1 MDDGEKSST
10 ILPKFKGK
18 IHIFIHK
25 NVIENKDND
34 DYVIDRFIVGKNVNC
49 VHIYLCSYVLDF
61 KNNRNFYHILVITDH
76 RN

>member
-1 MDDGEKSST
+1 MVKNLQLFYQSLKVRFVS
-10 ILPKFKGK
+10 L
-18 IHIFIHK
+18 FIK

-34 DYVIDRFIVGKNVNC
+34 DYVIDRFIVGKYVNC
-49 VHIYLCSYVLDF
+49 VHIYLCSYVLDL